1 MTYYVH
7 SADQRLPNK
16 ARLGQGTLSR
26 LAEIQLVEKLSVDVI
41 VARCVQH
48 YFDTVTQ
55 QQEQITRGIYGRK
68 ETEGI
73 EQH

>member
-16 ARLGQGTLSR
+16 ARLGQGTLNR
-26 LAEIQLVEKLSVDVI
+26 LAEIQLIEKLSVDVI

-48 YFDTVTQ
+48 YFDTVI
-55 QQEQITRGIYGRK
+55 QQEQTTRGFNGQIK
-68 ETEGI
+68 ETEGVGY
-73 EQH
+73 